1 MREPTPNRDE
11 LRRLLKRVDDLLTDE
26 NYHPGL
32 LSWIE
37 MYRRNL
43 LELKEWINS

>member
-1 MREPTPNRDE
+1 MSDTPNRDE

-32 LSWIE
+32 MAWHML
-37 MYRRNL
+37 YRNAL